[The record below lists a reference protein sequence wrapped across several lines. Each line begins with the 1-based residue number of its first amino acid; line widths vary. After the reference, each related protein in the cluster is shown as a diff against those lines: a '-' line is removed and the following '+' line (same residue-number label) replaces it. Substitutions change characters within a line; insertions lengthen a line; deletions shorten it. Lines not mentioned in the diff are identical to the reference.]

1 MLSKH
6 RKGSNMI
13 EHEHEGRKFRFTET
27 PNAKELIKE
36 IFSDNYK
43 VFERKI
49 KFSCGDVILDIG
61 ANEGMF
67 SIMMAA
73 FHPTVRIIS
82 LEPVQST
89 YKTLEANIRLNSAL
103 NVESH
108 NFGVGKPGLL
118 SLSFITNKDGQ
129 SGGSTNYCTFN
140 PETHERKDGQIV
152 PFDSLFPRF
161 SLDRVRLLKIDIEG
175 GEYDALYPSKYLS
188 RVDYMTA
195 EFHMNRKLEFDG
207 RRMDGLAT
215 WVGNQTKL
223 IHVDFCHMAE

>member
-1 MLSKH
+1 
-6 RKGSNMI
+6 MI
-13 EHEHEGRKFRFTET
+13 EHEFQGHRFRFTET

-43 VFERKI
+43 VLEK
-49 KFSCGDVILDIG
+49 KLTFSAGDVILDIG

-67 SIMMAA
+67 SIMMAVL
-73 FHPTVRIIS
+73 HPTVRVIS
-82 LEPVQST
+82 LEPIKST
-89 YKTLEANIRLNSAL
+89 YDTLCANIRLNSAL
-103 NVESH
+103 NAESH
-108 NFGVGKPGLL
+108 NFGVGKPGLI

-140 PETHERKDGQIV
+140 PETHERIDGQIV

-161 SLDRVRLLKIDIEG
+161 SLDRVRLLKMDIEG

-195 EFHMNRKLEFDG
+195 EFHMNRKLEFLG

-215 WVGNQTKL
+215 WVANQTKL
-223 IHVDFCHMAE
+223 IHVDLIHMAE